1 MLGIAGKTLRFIYG
15 NCYALR
21 HGLGGGRASA
31 VGHKPTFYLSFLDR
45 LLCDPNQPLVQHPGE
60 RL

>member
-31 VGHKPTFYLSFLDR
+31 VGQQQSFSSLALDR
-45 LLCDPNQPLVQHPGE
+45 LVSAKTGHS
-60 RL
+60 RLG